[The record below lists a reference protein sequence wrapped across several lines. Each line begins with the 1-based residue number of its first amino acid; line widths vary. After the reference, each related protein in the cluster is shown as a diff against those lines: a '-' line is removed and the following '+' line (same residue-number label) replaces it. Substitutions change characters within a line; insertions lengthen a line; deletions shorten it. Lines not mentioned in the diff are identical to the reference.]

1 MNTNSCKLNY
11 KAGSG
16 TLSNT
21 SSAHAAIEVAEPRRD
36 IKDSMRI
43 KNYSAISRFRETG
56 VVAVSKGGGT

>member
-1 MNTNSCKLNY
+1 MNTNSSKLNY

-21 SSAHAAIEVAEPRRD
+21 SSAHEAIVVAEPRSG

-56 VVAVSKGGGT
+56 VVAVTKRGGT